1 MKDKRRF
8 QQAEKEPSGGTEGCG
23 KDNGLFGDCKELLL
37 TEQRIV
43 FCVIGEVGKTWVM
56 NDTESHAQD
65 LVGSRGGTLSTSGTW
80 FLIIWM
86 PTV

>member
-1 MKDKRRF
+1 MFPTGRDT
-8 QQAEKEPSGGTEGCG
+8 EKGPGWETEGCG
-23 KDNGLFGDCKELLL
+23 KDHGLFGDCKELLM

-43 FCVIGEVGKTWVM
+43 FCVIGEVGKTWIM

-65 LVGSRGGTLSTSGTW
+65 LVGSPGGTLSTSGTW

-86 PTV
+86 PTVWS

>member
-1 MKDKRRF
+1 MGEQKD
-8 QQAEKEPSGGTEGCG
+8 
-23 KDNGLFGDCKELLL
+23 
-37 TEQRIV
+37 
-43 FCVIGEVGKTWVM
+43 VGKTWVM

>member
-1 MKDKRRF
+1 M
-8 QQAEKEPSGGTEGCG
+8 
-23 KDNGLFGDCKELLL
+23 

-43 FCVIGEVGKTWVM
+43 FCVIGEVGKTWIM

-65 LVGSRGGTLSTSGTW
+65 LVGSPGGTLSMSGTW

-86 PTV
+86 PTVWS